1 MGAARFTSYSLVL
14 FLHMWSCVFPQEQEI
29 SQQPVGSPF
38 DVGPIE
44 GCQVPQTTYCTDIT
58 YEVPDSIA
66 ELTEFIEFELRNVV
80 EPVDG
85 QNDLGAGNCRDDL
98 YKQTLCRN
106 KFPRCSTQQNQVY
119 FEALENCEERLREGC
134 ADRASSVIKLGY
146 CNSTQLNLHSG
157 SCQRLSSYDQAR
169 ELQHCNLLDRDI
181 LVSDWMYEHIRK
193 VDLKL
198 QEDFSFNYFSSQR
211 ECWQRYRNFL
221 CSAVGQC
228 VGSRIQLINT
238 QETCEAVLNW

>member
-1 MGAARFTSYSLVL
+1 MGASGFTSYFLSLVF
-14 FLHMWSCVFPQEQEI
+14 FLRFSYVLPQEQEI
-29 SQQPVGSPF
+29 SQQPVGSAF
-38 DVGPIE
+38 DVGPIA
-44 GCQVPQTTYCTDIT
+44 GCQVPLTTYCTDIT
-58 YEVPDSIA
+58 YEVPASIA
-66 ELTEFIEFELRNVV
+66 ELTEFIEFELRNIVDP
-80 EPVDG
+80 EDG
-85 QNDLGAGNCRDDL
+85 QRDPGAGDCRDV

-106 KFPRCSTQQNQVY
+106 RFPRCSTQNNQVY
-119 FEALENCEERLREGC
+119 FEASENCEERLRESC

-157 SCQRLSSYDQAR
+157 SCQRLSSYDQAG

-181 LVSDWMYEHIRK
+181 LVSDWMYEHIRQ

-198 QEDFSFNYFSSQR
+198 QQDFPLILSSQS
-211 ECWQRYRNFL
+211 ECWERYRNFL